1 MALERGL
8 RKGDKMED
16 TINKLQDLRKECAK
30 RMEEATNA
38 ICWLEGQRERLAEM
52 SHAID
57 ELSMEIFKK
66 GKK

>member
-1 MALERGL
+1 
-8 RKGDKMED
+8 MED

-52 SHAID
+52 SHTID
-57 ELSMEIFKK
+57 ELCMEIFKK